1 MQINSF
7 RSLQT
12 KLSNK
17 PALSRALPFLLFMAF
32 IGLEELGRALR
43 NWQVISFDDVDLYWL
58 YPPKAILTGLV
69 LIFLWR
75 QYSEV
80 NWRELF
86 SGVHTSISCL
96 CGVVVF
102 LLWINMNWAFGT
114 TAAPQG
120 FDPGLFE
127 DNGIRWLMIACRVAG
142 AVLVVPVMEE
152 IFWRSFLL
160 RYIIASDF
168 TKVPIGQF
176 TIVSFTV
183 VVALFGMEHNYFLA
197 GMMAGAFFNILLYYT
212 KSIAQCILSH
222 AVANLCLAYYVLT
235 TGYWHFW

>member
-1 MQINSF
+1 MSKSF
-7 RSLQT
+7 FMELNT
-12 KLSNK
+12 KLNNK
-17 PALSRALPFLLFMAF
+17 PALPRALPFVLFMAF
-32 IGLEELGRALR
+32 VGLEEFARALR
-43 NWQVISFDDVDLYWL
+43 NWQAISFSDVDLYWL

-80 NWRELF
+80 NWRELL
-86 SGVHTSISCL
+86 SSIHTSISCL

-102 LLWINMNWAFGT
+102 LLWINMDWAFGT
-114 TAAPQG
+114 TTVPQG
-120 FDPGLFE
+120 FDPGLIE
-127 DNGIRWLMIACRVAG
+127 NNGIRWLMVACRVAG

-160 RYIIASDF
+160 RYIIANDF
-168 TKVPIGQF
+168 TKVPVGQF
-176 TIVSFTV
+176 TIFSFAV
-183 VVALFGMEHNYFLA
+183 VVVLFGLEHHYFLA
-197 GMMAGAFFNILLYYT
+197 GMMAGAFFNLLLYYT

-235 TGYWHFW
+235 TGYWRFW